1 MLDKRAFTD
10 DAVLADE
17 ARRLFGAGFVFAGM
31 TDELANE
38 RDFVTLDYPGAAI
51 VVQNFKGQLR
61 AFQNVCAHQ
70 FARLQD
76 EPRGNRLLMCRY
88 HGWNYDASGFPFGI
102 PRRSEYKLGDV
113 DRACL
118 SLKPFRVE
126 TCGRFVFVC
135 APDCAFGL
143 RDFLGGFWQTLEE
156 LSGHLGREHRFAELP
171 HRANWKLLVENVL
184 DYYHCATLHRETFV
198 ADGYCVTGPQD
209 VTVDGPHSSFALP
222 RTPSADEDKE
232 ALRRRFLS
240 HLAKRSFQ
248 HDSYLHLFVFPNLF
262 VSSTEGRA
270 FFVGQ
275 ALPVSAGETNLRA
288 RYYEPAGLA
297 DRHRSRQEMVNRQ
310 FSDTGLAIIADED
323 KPMLES
329 IQRNMA
335 IADGPGF
342 LGEGET
348 RIRAWRGSYERAMT
362 HGLEA
367 ALPPAPLSDLEAVA

>member
-1 MLDKRAFTD
+1 VIHRRAFTD
-10 DAVLADE
+10 DAVLRDE
-17 ARRLFGAGFVFAGM
+17 AARLFDAGFMFAGM

-38 RDFVTLDYPGAAI
+38 RDYVTLDYPGAAV
-51 VVQNFKGQLR
+51 VVQNFRGELR

-76 EPRGNRLLMCRY
+76 GPRGNRVLMCRY
-88 HGWNYDASGFPFGI
+88 HGWNYNAEGYPFGI
-102 PRRSEYKLGDV
+102 PRKSEYALGDV
-113 DRACL
+113 PRECL
-118 SLKPFRVE
+118 SLKPYRVE

-135 APDCAFGL
+135 RPDCPFDL
-143 RDFLGGFWQTLEE
+143 RTWLGGFYATLEE
-156 LSGHLGREHRFAELP
+156 LSGHLGNEHRFAELP

-198 ADGYCVTGPQD
+198 ADGYCVTAPED
-209 VTVDGPHSSFALP
+209 VTLDGPHSSFALP
-222 RTPSADEDKE
+222 RTPSASEDKE
-232 ALRRRFLS
+232 AVRRRFLS

-275 ALPVSAGETNLRA
+275 ALPRAAGETDLRV
-288 RYYEPAGLA
+288 RYFEPAGLA
-297 DRHRSRQEMVNRQ
+297 ARHRSRQEMVNKQ

-329 IQRNMA
+329 IQVNMT

-342 LGEGET
+342 LGKGEV
-348 RIRAWRGSYERAMT
+348 RIRAWREAYGRAMAN
-362 HGLEA
+362 GLA
-367 ALPPAPLSDLEAVA
+367 TVLPPALPALEAVA

>member
-10 DAVLADE
+10 EAVLGNE
-17 ARRLFGAGFVFAGM
+17 AETLFKAGFMFVGL
-31 TDELANE
+31 TEELANE

-51 VVQNFKGQLR
+51 VVQNFKGELK

-70 FARLQD
+70 FARLQT
-76 EPRGNRLLMCRY
+76 EVRGNRLLMCRY
-88 HGWNYDASGFPFGI
+88 HGWNYNAAGFPFGI
-102 PRRSEYKLGDV
+102 PRRSEYKLDDV
-113 DRACL
+113 DPKCL

-126 TCGRFVFVC
+126 TCGRFVFVA
-135 APDCAFGL
+135 APDCPFDL
-143 RDFLGGFWQTLEE
+143 RAWLGGFWQTLEE
-156 LSGHLGREHRFAELP
+156 LSTHLGREHRFAELP

-209 VTVDGPHSSFALP
+209 VIVDGPHSSFQLP
-222 RTPSADEDKE
+222 RTPSTNEDKE
-232 ALRRRFLS
+232 TLRRRFLS

-248 HDSYLHLFVFPNLF
+248 HDSYLHLFIFPNLF

-297 DRHRSRQEMVNRQ
+297 DRHRSRQDMVNRQ

-329 IQRNMA
+329 IQANMA
-335 IADGPGF
+335 VAEGPGF
-342 LGEGET
+342 LGKGET
-348 RIRAWRGSYERAMT
+348 RIRAWRESYTRAMAQ
-362 HGLEA
+362 GLATALA
-367 ALPPAPLSDLEAVA
+367 AE